1 MAFSAAGFFGQINND
16 ITDQKQYIRAR
27 VEEDRLYLREQGL
40 KRQGAIQEQRGQYE
54 QAARSLITRGA
65 DERRVLATLEMDPQG
80 LMEVFRRTDNNN
92 DITGNNLNDMM
103 SIAADYQGEASMDDV
118 LNSILPTIQ
127 EMPNDTD
134 PVTSRRRSIASW
146 LGLDVDEAMTN
157 QVYSQQIVGGMT
169 GDQIMAG
176 MNLPVQAQGSN
187 VGGVS
192 FDFSALGSGNNLS
205 ASDVSTHIRTI
216 NEELSIDGEV
226 ARLNQLIN
234 PEAGLPRPTTEET
247 TSYMADI
254 AALEEADSRSGAN
267 RINALLAIPG
277 VEPGATTRML
287 IGLHGENLFSNT
299 NGFNNPSLSILLG
312 TSLTEDTSE
321 AAVNASGDPAV
332 DPNGVVETATT
343 PEVETSAL
351 DPEVDLD
358 TQFGVNESTPA
369 LNVTTADLQS
379 TINNVFANPNA
390 KEAYAFS
397 VDGSAP
403 FVVTIDDVTEEGDTA
418 ALEAQLLG
426 AEPALGETVDTVLSR
441 SALSRVSPA
450 STPEETLR
458 KRGASEEE
466 IQSILASTGGTYIG
480 PSADA
485 EAQRA
490 AWIEEQ
496 SWINPRGTWSE
507 FFSGMTTES
516 QSRGTAPRAMP
527 TSNPVADDSRANIP
541 AGNQS
546 SVEESGVSI
555 EEAIADQQMLQA
567 AFTSDE
573 ISREELNTMIQNF
586 EGRYGEDALF
596 IVLNEATAL
605 PAPTVNPVADDT
617 QSVTVGDREYTILVD
632 GNVIDALTSMEVRD
646 TNLKAQILSRGGR

>member
-1 MAFSAAGFFGQINND
+1 
-16 ITDQKQYIRAR
+16 
-27 VEEDRLYLREQGL
+27 
-40 KRQGAIQEQRGQYE
+40 
-54 QAARSLITRGA
+54 
-65 DERRVLATLEMDPQG
+65 
-80 LMEVFRRTDNNN
+80 
-92 DITGNNLNDMM
+92 
-103 SIAADYQGEASMDDV
+103 
-118 LNSILPTIQ
+118 
-127 EMPNDTD
+127 
-134 PVTSRRRSIASW
+134 
-146 LGLDVDEAMTN
+146 
-157 QVYSQQIVGGMT
+157 VYNQQIVGGMT

-187 VGGVS
+187 VGGVNY
-192 FDFSALGSGNNLS
+192 DFSSLGSGNTMS
-205 ASDVSTHIRTI
+205 PTDVRAHISTI

-247 TSYMADI
+247 TDYMADI
-254 AALEEADSRSGAN
+254 AALEKADSLSGAN

-312 TSLTEDTSE
+312 TSLEDTSE
-321 AAVNASGDPAV
+321 AAVNASGDPVV

-351 DPEVDLD
+351 EPEVDLD
-358 TQFGVNESTPA
+358 IQFDVDENTPT
-369 LNVTTADLQS
+369 LNVAEADLQS

-390 KEAYAFS
+390 KEAYAVS

-403 FVVTIDDVTEEGDTA
+403 LVVTRADVTEEGDVS

-441 SALSRVSPA
+441 SALSRVSPT

-466 IQSILASTGGTYIG
+466 IQSILASTGAAYVG
-480 PSADA
+480 PSDDS

-496 SWINPRGTWSE
+496 SWMNPRGTWSE

-527 TSNPVADDSRANIP
+527 TPNPHLQTRANIP

-546 SVEESGVSI
+546 SVEESGISI

-573 ISREELNTMIQNF
+573 ISREELNTMVQNF
-586 EGRYGEDALF
+586 EDRYGEDALF
-596 IVLNEATAL
+596 VVLNEANAQ
-605 PAPTVNPVADDT
+605 PKVN
-617 QSVTVGDREYTILVD
+617 
-632 GNVIDALTSMEVRD
+632 
-646 TNLKAQILSRGGR
+646 

>member
-65 DERRVLATLEMDPQG
+65 DERIVMTTLEMDPAG
-80 LMEVFRRTDNNN
+80 LMEVFRRTDNH
-92 DITGNNLNDMM
+92 DGISGNGLNDLFN
-103 SIAADYQGEASMDDV
+103 IANEYRTEATMDEV
-118 LNSILPTIQ
+118 LNSVLPTIQ

-176 MNLPVQAQGSN
+176 MNLPVQAQGSD
-187 VGGVS
+187 VGGVN
-192 FDFSALGSGNNLS
+192 FDFSGLGPSSNLS
-205 ASDVSTHIRTI
+205 ATDVRAHIATI

-247 TSYMADI
+247 TGYMVDI

-267 RINALLAIPG
+267 RVNALLAIPG

-312 TSLTEDTSE
+312 TSPEDTSE

-332 DPNGVVETATT
+332 VV
-343 PEVETSAL
+343 PEAQAPTEPTLRPQAR
-351 DPEVDLD
+351 PGAEAKIA
-358 TQFGVNESTPA
+358 STPA
-369 LNVTTADLQS
+369 EIEESARTAMEVDSELQVVSVPTTNG
-379 TINNVFANPNA
+379 T
-390 KEAYAFS
+390 
-397 VDGSAP
+397 
-403 FVVTIDDVTEEGDTA
+403 TIDITREELPLLS
-418 ALEAQLLG
+418 LE
-426 AEPALGETVDTVLSR
+426 E
-441 SALSRVSPA
+441 
-450 STPEETLR
+450 
-458 KRGASEEE
+458 SE
-466 IQSILASTGGTYIG
+466 
-480 PSADA
+480 D
-485 EAQRA
+485 RA
-490 AWIEEQ
+490 AFLTALRSGEPNIDEAIYAYMDKYGMDKTRAVQ
-496 SWINPRGTWSE
+496 RMSE
-507 FFSGMTTES
+507 D
-516 QSRGTAPRAMP
+516 
-527 TSNPVADDSRANIP
+527 PVAPSGRPEVTPRPQATPAAVPEIP
-541 AGNQS
+541 
-546 SVEESGVSI
+546 V

-567 AFTSDE
+567 AVMSTDIEQDE
-573 ISREELNTMIQNF
+573 LDTIMQNF
-586 EGRYGEDALF
+586 IDRYGL
-596 IVLNEATAL
+596 EAARNVVSQTQ
-605 PAPTVNPVADDT
+605 NP
-617 QSVTVGDREYTILVD
+617 G
-632 GNVIDALTSMEVRD
+632 
-646 TNLKAQILSRGGR
+646 